1 MHRVLLKTSP
11 IFITNPL
18 FEFRN
23 NSRNIRIL
31 IAPNYYSRER
41 SDTSITHSFFFW
53 KKKTFTN
60 TFDEEGCRRPPLFST
75 KLGNKVFVKDNKV
88 TTRWNTSQSSSPR
101 AISCL
106 PLPFRGLN
114 VIYKLIGCT
123 WRDLRVSS
131 KASWRFIV
139 GRENWKNERDSRHAS
154 SARKVLANLFTDPT
168 WL

>member
-1 MHRVLLKTSP
+1 MHRVLLKISP

-18 FEFRN
+18 FDLEIILEIFEFL
-23 NSRNIRIL
+23 SLQIIIHAKEVIQVSL
-31 IAPNYYSRER
+31 
-41 SDTSITHSFFFW
+41 TLFFLE
-53 KKKTFTN
+53 KKTFTN

-75 KLGNKVFVKDNKV
+75 KLGNEVFVKDNKV

-139 GRENWKNERDSRHAS
+139 GREN
-154 SARKVLANLFTDPT
+154 
-168 WL
+168 